1 MKKTFLVALGLS
13 AAVVTAAAQDA
24 APQPAPAAP
33 RSAGPAGTPRIAVI
47 DMQQISAESVLGKSY
62 ASKIEALENE
72 MKTAVNQKQTELQK
86 MDAAIKV
93 LQDELDKQSSVLSPE
108 AADKKKQD
116 IVKKQRDR
124 QAYLEDGQAE
134 LERMKQRAEQQQQTM
149 NAEFQQKIK
158 PAIDAVAR
166 EKGIDIILTSQV
178 ALTLNQ
184 NFDISKDV
192 IAKSD
197 EANKSAASVPAARPA
212 APTAK
217 AAAPTAATP
226 TVPKPAPSPKS

>member
-13 AAVVTAAAQDA
+13 AAAAAAFAQDA
-24 APQPAPAAP
+24 APQPAPA
-33 RSAGPAGTPRIAVI
+33 RSGPAGPPNIAVI
-47 DMQQISAESVLGKSY
+47 DMQQISAESALGKSY

-72 MKTAVNQKQTELQK
+72 MKAEVTRKQGELQK
-86 MDAAIKV
+86 MDASIKT

-124 QAYLEDGQAE
+124 QAYLEDGQAD
-134 LERMKQRAEQQQQTM
+134 LERMKQRAEQQQESM

-178 ALTLNQ
+178 ALTMNP

-192 IAKSD
+192 ISRSD
-197 EANKSAASVPAARPA
+197 ADTK
-212 APTAK
+212 TAGGA
-217 AAAPTAATP
+217 AAAPAAKPVAPAAKPATP
-226 TVPKPAPSPKS
+226 APAGPKPAPSPK